1 PVLPPIPDLV
11 AYWKLDESTP
21 GARAADATGNGNNA
35 GPANAPMPA
44 GPAPGLAFANPHSLS
59 FNTSGGTINQC
70 ALITT
75 APRLTFVGAI
85 TMSAWI
91 KPMLTTASHQIIAH
105 GSGTAE
111 TGLQIDTNTYVAY
124 SRNNLRHA
132 ATFAVPREDVADW
145 VHIVGTH
152 DGTAWRLYRNGNQ
165 VAVTEDDV
173 GALFSNGYW
182 SLGSSSNCAIG
193 FFQGSLDDVRLYRR
207 ALRPEEVRQLT
218 NGAEF

>member
-1 PVLPPIPDLV
+1 MSPAIPDLA
-11 AYWKLDESTP
+11 AYWKLDEATA

-35 GPANAPMPA
+35 APANAPLPA
-44 GPAPGLAFANPHSLS
+44 LPAPGLAFANPHSLS

-91 KPMLTTASHQIIAH
+91 KPMITTAVHQVMAH
-105 GSGTAE
+105 GSGMAE

-132 ATFAVPREDVADW
+132 ATFAIPRDDVGEW
-145 VHIVGTH
+145 VHLVGTY
-152 DGTAWRLYRNGNQ
+152 DGTAWRVYRNGHQ
-165 VAVTEDDV
+165 LAVTEDQF
-173 GALFSNGYW
+173 GALYSNGYW

-193 FFQGSLDDVRLYRR
+193 FFQGSLDDVRIYRR
-207 ALRPEEVRQLT
+207 ALTPDEIRQLT
-218 NGAEF
+218 NGAEY